1 MTVSMVNPAR
11 VKHVAK
17 GLAVKS
23 KTATLD
29 AVIVARYG
37 RLVKPPAWPPPP
49 PESKRRSW
57 RGLRPS
63 RPSCAGHA
71 IAWRRL
77 RSPPYPHR
85 SWTRCITVCVSSTRS
100 KPVSSRPSMDHID
113 RHPRRQ
119 QDRQLLASIPAV
131 GPKTAWRMRAAL
143 DMAVVVATQHNPA
156 LRAALAFAP
165 QLPWR
170 AQTSNPLSATIR
182 LKTLD
187 R

>member
-1 MTVSMVNPAR
+1 MAR
-11 VKHVAK
+11 LEAIETELRRARNRLAK
-17 GLAVKS
+17 AEITPLPTPVMDSLHNSVRFLNAQQ
-23 KTATLD
+23 ARLEQTL
-29 AVIVARYG
+29 
-37 RLVKPPAWPPPP
+37 
-49 PESKRRSW
+49 
-57 RGLRPS
+57 
-63 RPSCAGHA
+63 H
-71 IAWRRL
+71 
-77 RSPPYPHR
+77 
-85 SWTRCITVCVSSTRS
+85 
-100 KPVSSRPSMDHID
+100 DHID

-156 LRAALAFAP
+156 IQCLYQRLVARGKSKMSALRAALAFAP